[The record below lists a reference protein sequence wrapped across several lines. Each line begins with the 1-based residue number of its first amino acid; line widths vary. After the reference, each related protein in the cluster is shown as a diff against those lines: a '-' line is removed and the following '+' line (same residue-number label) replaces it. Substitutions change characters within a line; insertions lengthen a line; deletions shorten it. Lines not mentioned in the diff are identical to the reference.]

1 MGLLLAEAAK
11 LELPY
16 LVAGV
21 AEEIV
26 TVDELFNFIP
36 FKNIAPVVTHEY
48 NRELSL
54 GSQDAAW
61 IDPNGTLTES
71 APTFTQV
78 SDTVKVLAAAVNVP
92 KLFLSN
98 PVQAAVSIAKK
109 SKQIARAFSKTF
121 ITGSGGTGID
131 VEGLEQWVG
140 GVGTSQ
146 NITGSSSTSS
156 ALSFTLM
163 DQGFDAVLVGNPNA
177 IVMPNRTREA
187 YFTLLRAAGGIQPQM
202 VQVPNINSPYFTVG
216 FRGVPVLRN
225 DWIPV
230 DKTSVGGG
238 TALTNVYF
246 CYFNENDGL
255 TAFYNGSTILDIS
268 DPIPVP
274 SSDSIQFVVA
284 MRVGVSLMS
293 TLALSTI
300 SYISN

>member
-21 AEEIV
+21 AEQIV

-54 GSQDAAW
+54 GSQDASW

-109 SKQIARAFSKTF
+109 SKQVARKFSQTF
-121 ITGSGGTGID
+121 ITGSGGAGVD
-131 VEGLEQWVG
+131 VEGLEGWLG
-140 GVGTSQ
+140 IAGSSAQ
-146 NITGSSSTSS
+146 NITGSAQTSS
-156 ALSFTLM
+156 LSFNLM
-163 DQGFDAVLVGNPNA
+163 DQGYDAVLVGKPNA
-177 IVMPNRTREA
+177 IVMPVRTLES
-187 YFTLLRAAGGIQPQM
+187 YMTLLRNAGGIQPQM
-202 VQVPNINSPYFTVG
+202 VQVPNVNSPYFTVG

-225 DWIPV
+225 DWIPTN
-230 DKTSVGGG
+230 KTVGNG
-238 TALTNVYF
+238 TTCTSVYF

-255 TAFYNGSTILDIS
+255 TAFYNGNTILDIS

-293 TLALSTI
+293 TLALSCI
-300 SYISN
+300 SGITN